1 MSDNVSDKVFNQS
14 NLVKLRREK
23 GVQHEYNIKPESYD
37 KELKEAQQKLEKI
50 QQIEQQIQKIEE
62 KELRRSSQSR
72 LSQSRLSNS
81 DQEELTTGETQV
93 EEVFKAKHDSVKSEP
108 AAEPPSRNESLDQSL
123 TEISQS
129 ILSDN
134 MLDDSVLEPVGEN
147 SEEDQEETE
156 EQTEDQTEA
165 QVKNSKPTTAQKF
178 EDIIGEMTDEIEKS
192 YEAEANCRN
201 DLERD
206 DIIEPE
212 TPNDSLVEVPDQT
225 PTELE
230 SFNDSIPIPEY
241 YTKDL
246 KSEIQGESLQE
257 ANAEEPVTKSEN
269 IPTFITEVPS
279 DKDISESETNVDLP
293 IQVHSVTE
301 QIPSP
306 QPQIQEEE
314 LIEARNS
321 FVSTSSFE
329 EKTMDPEV
337 TCVNSEELNES
348 QIPEI
353 QTSMEPQGKI
363 HSAIVVI
370 CNFFLISIFFEVVN
384 FERI

>member
-1 MSDNVSDKVFNQS
+1 MSGNVSDKVFNQS

-147 SEEDQEETE
+147 SEEDQEKTE
-156 EQTEDQTEA
+156 EQTEDQTETH
-165 QVKNSKPTTAQKF
+165 VKNSKPTTAQKF

-201 DLERD
+201 DLEMTSNDLERD
-206 DIIEPE
+206 EIIEPE

-246 KSEIQGESLQE
+246 KSEIQGEDDLQT
-257 ANAEEPVTKSEN
+257 EPVTKSEN

-370 CNFFLISIFFEVVN
+370 CYFF
-384 FERI
+384 

>member
-1 MSDNVSDKVFNQS
+1 MSDNVSGSRARVFNQS
-14 NLVKLRREK
+14 KMVKLRREK

-50 QQIEQQIQKIEE
+50 QQIEKQIQKIEE

-72 LSQSRLSNS
+72 LSQSQLSNS
-81 DQEELTTGETQV
+81 DQENELASGETQ
-93 EEVFKAKHDSVKSEP
+93 EVFKPKHDSVKSEP

-123 TEISQS
+123 TEVSQS

-147 SEEDQEETE
+147 SEEDQEQEDPIE
-156 EQTEDQTEA
+156 EQVQ
-165 QVKNSKPTTAQKF
+165 NSAPKTSTAQKF

-201 DLERD
+201 EIERD
-206 DIIEPE
+206 EIIEPE

-225 PTELE
+225 PSELE
-230 SFNDSIPIPEY
+230 SFNDSIPIPDY

-246 KSEIQGESLQE
+246 KSEIQGEDYENLQE
-257 ANAEEPVTKSEN
+257 AKSEEPVTKSEN

-279 DKDISESETNVDLP
+279 DKDVSESETNVDLP
-293 IQVHSVTE
+293 IRVHSVTE
-301 QIPSP
+301 QIPP

-314 LIEARNS
+314 VTEARNS

-348 QIPEI
+348 KIPEI
-353 QTSMEPQGKI
+353 QTSMEPQGNI
-363 HSAIVVI
+363 HI
-370 CNFFLISIFFEVVN
+370 NHFL
-384 FERI
+384 

>member
-147 SEEDQEETE
+147 SEEDQEKTE
-156 EQTEDQTEA
+156 EQTEDQTETH
-165 QVKNSKPTTAQKF
+165 VKNSKPTTAQKF

-201 DLERD
+201 DLEMTSNDLERD
-206 DIIEPE
+206 EIIEPE

-225 PTELE
+225 PTE

-246 KSEIQGESLQE
+246 KSEIQGEDDLQT
-257 ANAEEPVTKSEN
+257 EPVTKSEN

-348 QIPEI
+348 KIPEI

-370 CNFFLISIFFEVVN
+370 CYFF
-384 FERI
+384 

>member
-1 MSDNVSDKVFNQS
+1 MSDNLSDKVFNQS

-50 QQIEQQIQKIEE
+50 QQIEKQIQKIEE
-62 KELRRSSQSR
+62 KELRRS
-72 LSQSRLSNS
+72 SQSRLSNS

-93 EEVFKAKHDSVKSEP
+93 EEVFKTKHDSVKSEP

-123 TEISQS
+123 AEISQS
-129 ILSDN
+129 ILSEN

-147 SEEDQEETE
+147 SEEDQDAIE
-156 EQTEDQTEA
+156 EQTEVE
-165 QVKNSKPTTAQKF
+165 VKNSRPTTAQKF

-206 DIIEPE
+206 EIIEPE

-225 PTELE
+225 PSEIE

-241 YTKDL
+241 YTKTI
-246 KSEIQGESLQE
+246 KSEIQGEEDVQE
-257 ANAEEPVTKSEN
+257 VKSEAEEPVTKSEN

-279 DKDISESETNVDLP
+279 DKDVSESETNVDLP
-293 IQVHSVTE
+293 IRVHSVTE
-301 QIPSP
+301 QIPP

-314 LIEARNS
+314 VAEVRNS

-329 EKTMDPEV
+329 EKTIDPEV
-337 TCVNSEELNES
+337 TCVISEDLNES

-363 HSAIVVI
+363 HINSYRCHLQLFSDFIWMY
-370 CNFFLISIFFEVVN
+370 FRGSEF
-384 FERI
+384 

>member
-1 MSDNVSDKVFNQS
+1 MSDNLSDKVLNQS

-50 QQIEQQIQKIEE
+50 QQIEKQIQKIEE

-72 LSQSRLSNS
+72 LSNS
-81 DQEELTTGETQV
+81 DQEELATGETKV
-93 EEVFKAKHDSVKSEP
+93 EEVSKAKHDSVKSEP

-129 ILSDN
+129 ILSEN

-147 SEEDQEETE
+147 SEEDQEAIE
-156 EQTEDQTEA
+156 EQTEDQTEVE
-165 QVKNSKPTTAQKF
+165 VKNSRPTTAQKF

-201 DLERD
+201 ELERD
-206 DIIEPE
+206 EIIEPE

-225 PTELE
+225 PSEIE

-241 YTKDL
+241 YTKTI
-246 KSEIQGESLQE
+246 KSELQGEEEVQE
-257 ANAEEPVTKSEN
+257 VKSEAEEPVTKSEN

-279 DKDISESETNVDLP
+279 DKDVSESETNVDLQ
-293 IQVHSVTE
+293 IRVHSVTE
-301 QIPSP
+301 QIPP

-314 LIEARNS
+314 VTEVRNS

-329 EKTMDPEV
+329 EKTIDPEV
-337 TCVNSEELNES
+337 TCVNSEDLNES

-363 HSAIVVI
+363 HI
-370 CNFFLISIFFEVVN
+370 NNQFLLSLTFLDFIQFSN
-384 FERI
+384 R

>member
-1 MSDNVSDKVFNQS
+1 M
-14 NLVKLRREK
+14 VKLRREK

-147 SEEDQEETE
+147 SEEDQKETE

-201 DLERD
+201 DLEMTSNDLERD
-206 DIIEPE
+206 EIIEPE

-246 KSEIQGESLQE
+246 KSEIQGEDDLQT
-257 ANAEEPVTKSEN
+257 EPVTKSEN

-370 CNFFLISIFFEVVN
+370 CYFF
-384 FERI
+384 

>member
-1 MSDNVSDKVFNQS
+1 MSDNLSDKVFNQS

-50 QQIEQQIQKIEE
+50 QQIEKQIQKIEE

-72 LSQSRLSNS
+72 LSNS
-81 DQEELTTGETQV
+81 DQEELATGETTV
-93 EEVFKAKHDSVKSEP
+93 EEVSKTKHDSVKSEP

-129 ILSDN
+129 ILSEN

-147 SEEDQEETE
+147 SEEDQERFE
-156 EQTEDQTEA
+156 EQTEDQTEVE
-165 QVKNSKPTTAQKF
+165 VKNSRPTTAQKF

-201 DLERD
+201 ELERD
-206 DIIEPE
+206 EIIEPE

-225 PTELE
+225 PSEIE

-241 YTKDL
+241 YTKTI
-246 KSEIQGESLQE
+246 KSEISGEEDVQE
-257 ANAEEPVTKSEN
+257 VKSEAEEPVTKSEN

-279 DKDISESETNVDLP
+279 DKDVSESEKNVDLP
-293 IQVHSVTE
+293 IRVHSVTE
-301 QIPSP
+301 QIPP

-314 LIEARNS
+314 VTEVRNS

-329 EKTMDPEV
+329 EKTIDPEV
-337 TCVNSEELNES
+337 TCVNSEDLNES

-363 HSAIVVI
+363 HIDKLS
-370 CNFFLISIFFEVVN
+370 
-384 FERI
+384 

>member
-147 SEEDQEETE
+147 SEEDQEKTE
-156 EQTEDQTEA
+156 EQTEDQTETH
-165 QVKNSKPTTAQKF
+165 VKNSKPTTAQKF

-201 DLERD
+201 DLEMTSNDLERD
-206 DIIEPE
+206 EIIEPE

-246 KSEIQGESLQE
+246 KSEIQGEDDESLQE

-337 TCVNSEELNES
+337 TCVNSEDLNES
-348 QIPEI
+348 KIPEI

-363 HSAIVVI
+363 HSAFVVI
-370 CNFFLISIFFEVVN
+370 CYFF
-384 FERI
+384 